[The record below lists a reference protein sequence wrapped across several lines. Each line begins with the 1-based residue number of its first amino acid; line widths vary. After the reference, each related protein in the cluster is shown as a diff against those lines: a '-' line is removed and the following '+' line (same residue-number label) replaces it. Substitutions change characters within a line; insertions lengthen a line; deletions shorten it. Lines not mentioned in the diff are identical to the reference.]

1 MGRNVG
7 RYVWRRSKVD
17 LKVGLYL
24 TTRPC
29 LLVLDVR
36 SYYSCNVCCH
46 FDNFCKWSRFSSRGQ
61 FLPKGVVAGDLSAL
75 LQARRRRRELF
86 VTIFL
91 QILWMI
97 LMGQHRANNLVLNQ
111 TYQRNLIIIFCLK
124 QLNYLKIFQCIQIM
138 RWFLWVFWP
147 PFGIKIKI
155 TNLCQIAHN
164 QYWFL
169 LIS

>member
-1 MGRNVG
+1 MWGVTTL
-7 RYVWRRSKVD
+7 VMSV
-17 LKVGLYL
+17 VIL
-24 TTRPC
+24 TIFANGPDFLTEA
-29 LLVLDVR
+29 
-36 SYYSCNVCCH
+36 
-46 FDNFCKWSRFSSRGQ
+46 SSFQ
-61 FLPKGVVAGDLSAL
+61 
-75 LQARRRRRELF
+75 RRRLQMIFPLCCKQGGLRRELF

-124 QLNYLKIFQCIQIM
+124 QLDYLKIFQCIQIM

-147 PFGIKIKI
+147 PFGIKLKI
-155 TNLCQIAHN
+155 PNMCQIAHN

-169 LIS
+169 FKVWYPSRTLVVS